1 MLEGGIYAYV
11 SVNSYR
17 GFCNKINLFCCLSS
31 GGPAKFRKLCRHN
44 FLSRDQFLRSEV
56 ILWIY
61 SNTTIVT
68 MLADHQF
75 LFVK

>member
-1 MLEGGIYAYV
+1 
-11 SVNSYR
+11 
-17 GFCNKINLFCCLSS
+17 LSS

-44 FLSRDQFLRSEV
+44 FLSRDQFLRSGV

-75 LFVK
+75 LFVKWPNHNNWSSMHWRRMVSHPGSSQYH